1 MASTGA
7 VPVLET
13 PRLTLRWLEPAD
25 AGFLFELMNDPD
37 WLRHIGDRGIREPAD
52 ARRYLVEVLLAQCE
66 RLGFGLYRV
75 GLRDGD
81 SPIGLCGLV
90 KRDWLDDV
98 DIGFAFL
105 PMARGQGY
113 AREAAAATLDLAR
126 ARFGFTRVAA
136 IVAPGNAASVR
147 LLERLGLHFE
157 RMVTPPGEA
166 TAICLYATTLGI
178 ER

>member
-1 MASTGA
+1 MSSTG
-7 VPVLET
+7 PVQVLDT
-13 PRLTLRWLEPAD
+13 PRLALRWLEPAD

-37 WLRHIGDRGIREPAD
+37 WLRYIGDRGIRTPGD
-52 ARRYLVEVLLAQCE
+52 ARRHIVERLRAQCE
-66 RLGFGLYRV
+66 QLGFGLYRV

-105 PMARGQGY
+105 PAYRSQGY
-113 AREAAAATLDLAR
+113 AREAAAATLVHAR
-126 ARFGFTRVAA
+126 TRLGLTRLAA

-147 LLERLGLHFE
+147 LLERLGLQFE

-166 TAICLYATTLGI
+166 TAVCLYATAL
-178 ER
+178 RD